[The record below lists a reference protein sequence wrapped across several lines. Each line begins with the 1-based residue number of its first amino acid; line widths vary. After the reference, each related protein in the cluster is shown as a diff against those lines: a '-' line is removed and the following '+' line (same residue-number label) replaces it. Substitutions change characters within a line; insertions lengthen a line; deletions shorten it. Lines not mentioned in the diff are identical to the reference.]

1 MVKILK
7 IGSPNHG
14 VQWFLMVVH
23 HRSNDAMVMVTY
35 HCSSLSYSYYIVFL
49 VSRNWRAVFVL
60 NSFCTKFE
68 EIINLQ
74 RLYIEML
81 QCGSNDEVIKGNLC
95 SMNCENGNRST
106 SKNINVVKLHNLL
119 YMMKIVMKSDAGMHG
134 AAFFVSG
141 WGGAGQ
147 GVKFSQFPNFHR
159 LCLTEHFRFQIDYND
174 VSKRNCTLCT
184 WKKT

>member
-14 VQWFLMVVH
+14 FQWFLMVVH
-23 HRSNDAMVMVTY
+23 HRSNNAMVMVTY
-35 HCSSLSYSYYIVFL
+35 HCSSLSYSYYMVFL
-49 VSRNWRAVFVL
+49 VSRNWRAVFVS

-106 SKNINVVKLHNLL
+106 SKNINVAL
-119 YMMKIVMKSDAGMHG
+119 YDEDCDKVRCRDAQGSL
-134 AAFFVSG
+134 FCF
-141 WGGAGQ
+141 GAGRGEQ
-147 GVKFSQFPNFHR
+147 KNF
-159 LCLTEHFRFQIDYND
+159 FRCGAG
-174 VSKRNCTLCT
+174 RGRE
-184 WKKT
+184 